1 MRVKDIINRVTLMY
15 HDESYSRITQPQYLQ
30 LLDDAV
36 QELITS
42 RPDSHEKRVVMKLG
56 AGARQQLPEETC
68 VLIDVYANKTL
79 ISDGV
84 YADGQPVFQVDRKN
98 LDYFSNWY
106 QDSETTTCIREFAY
120 DVRSPHDFWVNPPVK
135 DNSSVYV
142 EIGYSYL
149 APQFY
154 DMLSTK
160 TFDEIMNESIPVSA
174 MFRAALVQY
183 MLYLLYSTDSTA
195 ASDREIAASYL
206 KSFYQ
211 SLALEYQNETV
222 TVPRIVQNTTQGIG
236 VHPNVSTQ

>member
-42 RPDSHEKRVVMKLG
+42 RPDSHEKRVIIKLD
-56 AGARQQLPEETC
+56 AGVRQRLPDEAC
-68 VLIDVYANKTL
+68 ALIDIYANKTQL
-79 ISDGV
+79 SEGTF
-84 YADGQPVFQVDRKN
+84 ADGPPVFQVDRKN

-106 QDSETTTCIREFAY
+106 NNDDAETAINEFAY
-120 DVRSPHDFWVNPPVK
+120 DIRSPHDFWVNPPV
-135 DNSSVYV
+135 STARSVFV
-142 EIGYSYL
+142 EVGYSYL

-154 DMLSTK
+154 DMLDTK
-160 TFDEIMNESIPVSA
+160 TFDEIMNEELLVHP
-174 MFRAALVQY
+174 MFRTALVQY

-195 ASDREIAASYL
+195 ASDREIAATYL

-236 VHPNVSTQ
+236 VYPNVSTQ